1 MDELKVRVR
10 SITEITRVIRA
21 YELVAEKRGGLLPA
35 FTPGAHV
42 TVTLPSGARRAY
54 SLYNSPTET
63 GRYRI
68 AVQREDAGRGGSA
81 EMHRAVQVDDVI
93 SVATPRNLFALVEA
107 PKSLLIAGGIGVTP
121 ILSMAQS
128 LVEAGKDAELVYLAR
143 DEEDAP
149 FLEDI
154 AALTAKGLA
163 SRLHFDGG
171 ERARAYD
178 LHALLA
184 TLSPHAHVYCC
195 GPEGLMKAVE
205 AAAQKTPIHSLHF
218 ERFINPDAEPRPGD
232 RGFVVR
238 LARSGRSIEVGPD
251 ETVLEALLSKG
262 IDVDYSCREGT
273 CGTCIA
279 RVLSGRVEHRDK
291 LLSASER
298 ETHILIC
305 CSRAT
310 TPELTLDL

>member
-21 YELVAEKRGGLLPA
+21 YELVAEKEAGVLPA

-93 SVATPRNLFALVEA
+93 SVASPRNLFVLVEA

-143 DEEDAP
+143 ARRMRL
-149 FLEDI
+149 FL
-154 AALTAKGLA
+154 K
-163 SRLHFDGG
+163 
-171 ERARAYD
+171 
-178 LHALLA
+178 
-184 TLSPHAHVYCC
+184 
-195 GPEGLMKAVE
+195 K
-205 AAAQKTPIHSLHF
+205 
-218 ERFINPDAEPRPGD
+218 
-232 RGFVVR
+232 
-238 LARSGRSIEVGPD
+238 
-251 ETVLEALLSKG
+251 
-262 IDVDYSCREGT
+262 
-273 CGTCIA
+273 
-279 RVLSGRVEHRDK
+279 
-291 LLSASER
+291 
-298 ETHILIC
+298 
-305 CSRAT
+305 
-310 TPELTLDL
+310 